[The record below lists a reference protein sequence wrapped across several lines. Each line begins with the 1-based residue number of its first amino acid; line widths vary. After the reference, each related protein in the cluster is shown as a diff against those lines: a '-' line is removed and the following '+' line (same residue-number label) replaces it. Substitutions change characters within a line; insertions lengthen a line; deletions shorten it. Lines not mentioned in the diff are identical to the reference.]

1 MSTTAIS
8 DTETR
13 IRVSPTQAA
22 TAVVNQRLMSL
33 DALRGFDMFWIVG
46 MEEVFGALS
55 KVFPMTPTIHER
67 VDHAPWA
74 GFHFYDIIFPLFAF
88 IIGVSLVFS
97 LTKSIA
103 MEGKAATTWKVIK
116 RSAILFLLGVFMYR
130 GIADGYEKIRI
141 LGVLQRLAICSCGAG
156 L

>member
-8 DTETR
+8 NTR
-13 IRVSPTQAA
+13 IRVGGAA
-22 TAVVNQRLMSL
+22 QVAGAAINQRLMSL

-103 MEGKAATTWKVIK
+103 QNGKGATTWKIIK
-116 RSAILFLLGVFMYR
+116 RSAILFFIGVLMYK
-130 GIADGYEKIRI
+130 GIADGYQKIRI
-141 LGVLQRLAICSCGAG
+141 LGVLQRLAICSCFA
-156 L
+156 